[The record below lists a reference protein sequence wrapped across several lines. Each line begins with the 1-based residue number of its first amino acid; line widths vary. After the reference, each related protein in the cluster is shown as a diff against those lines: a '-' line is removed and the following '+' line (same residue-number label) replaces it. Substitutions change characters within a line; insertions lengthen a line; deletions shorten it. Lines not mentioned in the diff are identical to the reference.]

1 VRLTLLSALLLSII
15 TFSGCGSDPT
25 AELGQP
31 VTVSGTVTLDGKPST
46 NVEVI
51 FKRLDAGAPAKNRQF
66 FSPTDAAG
74 KYTLEGV
81 YPAKYSVMVNEK
93 KEETGEEEG
102 AAALDSGPYKK
113 YGVDSELT
121 AEVTDSKTTFD
132 FELKSK

>member
-1 VRLTLLSALLLSII
+1 MSGAPPSTSSSTTL
-15 TFSGCGSDPT
+15 SGCGSAPT

-51 FKRLDAGAPAKNRQF
+51 FNRLDAGAPAKNSQF
-66 FSPTDAAG
+66 FSPTDAVG

-81 YPAKYSVMVNEK
+81 YTAKYSVMVNEK
-93 KEETGEEEG
+93 KEDEGVEEG
-102 AAALDSGPYKK
+102 AAAIEDGPYQK
-113 YGVDSELT
+113 YGAASELT
-121 AEVTDSKTTFD
+121 AEVTDAKITFD